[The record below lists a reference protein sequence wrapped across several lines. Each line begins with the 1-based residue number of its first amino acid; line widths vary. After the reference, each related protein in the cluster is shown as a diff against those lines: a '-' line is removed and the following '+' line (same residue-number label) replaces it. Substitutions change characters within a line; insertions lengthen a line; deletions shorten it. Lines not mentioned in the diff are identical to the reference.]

1 MNKFHKVPSD
11 LISIGKIS
19 KAHGL
24 AGEVKVFLY
33 NGNSESLNSDVEVW
47 LDINNEFKNFKISY
61 IKNNKFIKFKNVN
74 DRNQSEILNGKLIY
88 LSRSKFPKL
97 EDNQFY
103 LSDLIGFEIKD
114 LKDVSYGIVLDV
126 IQLPTNDS
134 ILFEYENK
142 EVFIP
147 IIDDFVKLFDFE
159 NKTIFIKNH
168 ENFISWWM

>member
-1 MNKFHKVPSD
+1 MNKFYKVPND

-61 IKNNKFIKFKNVN
+61 IKNNKFIKFENVN

-88 LSRSKFPKL
+88 LSRSKFPEL